1 LNEKPNVAKAR
12 REWPSWER
20 GVGLLVIVSL
30 VASSRLGRRLPMI
43 FQDVAFLVTVSV
55 PLILIGMSWI
65 GFRFLRREGMEARWR
80 MWMALLGC
88 VALSVSLAIP
98 FFVLLFGL
106 PATQWTVWIFG
117 SSVVALLSGMFAPR
131 RLKFPLMFGGL
142 VMGGLLFI
150 IPIGI
155 L

>member
-1 LNEKPNVAKAR
+1 MAIM
-12 REWPSWER
+12 
-20 GVGLLVIVSL
+20 GVGRR
-30 VASSRLGRRLPMI
+30 ALGHRFSCRVFPAGTAATDDLAGR
-43 FQDVAFLVTVSV
+43 AFLVTVSV

-98 FFVLLFGL
+98 FFVPLFGL

-117 SSVVALLSGMFAPR
+117 ASVVALLSGMFAPP